1 MTWKG
6 GQGWSWGEVT
16 ALLTAVFQAGCGWA
30 MAQPELL
37 WAAAGLMLLGVAVS
51 ACVRCQLY
59 ATKRGK
65 DGSQGSRLERP
76 QRFEVIR
83 SCSAVTRRPERIKEP
98 EHLARKAPEELSTSC
113 HVGFESSAEP
123 RYQNFLTEDCL
134 HEDAAY
140 VEPVPLD
147 YYSHNRFFS
156 PPNDEDSHSYQNVI
170 IGDPCRSELDDAE
183 DYENSTAIEVW
194 KVQQAK
200 AMLYA
205 ESQDEEPDYVNTDPT
220 IDAVVLSK

>member
-1 MTWKG
+1 MLRSAAAAHGHRMLSSK
-6 GQGWSWGEVT
+6 
-16 ALLTAVFQAGCGWA
+16 AGCGWA

-170 IGDPCRSELDDAE
+170 IGDPCSSELDDAE